1 MKLQSLY
8 FALLTP
14 ALCLGTAP
22 AAAQEWKPS
31 KNVEIIVSSGP
42 GGAADREARETQ
54 HFLQKLPGMPP
65 IAVINRQ
72 GGGGTIAW
80 TAVQQR
86 QGDAHTIS
94 TLNVA
99 LLTNQILGS
108 AKIGYRDLTPLAVL
122 MREYVAVWTR
132 SGGQIASGK
141 ELLARLKKDPGSV
154 SFGLSPGLGNQNHI
168 VLGMLAKAAGID
180 PKALKIVVYSSGGEG
195 MTAALGGHVEVWA
208 GTLGGALSRA
218 PGSIRVLGVSAPDRQ
233 PGPAAEMPTFREQ
246 GISAVYAAFRGF
258 VGPPGLTAPQRAY
271 WDNAFST
278 IVKSAEWK
286 EAELKHAWGSGY
298 LDSAATR
305 KFLDGEFDLLKTMLG
320 ELGVT
325 KPQAQ

>member
-1 MKLQSLY
+1 MHLKRY
-8 FALLTP
+8 FCLL
-14 ALCLGTAP
+14 ASSFCLAAATP

-31 KNVEIIVSSGP
+31 RNIDIIVSSGP

-54 HFLQKLPGMPP
+54 RFLQQLPGMPP

-72 GGGGTIAW
+72 GGSGTIAW
-80 TAVQQR
+80 TSVQQR

-99 LLTNQILGS
+99 LLTNQILGN
-108 AKIGYRDLTPLAVL
+108 AKVGYRDLTPLAIL
-122 MREYVAVWTR
+122 MREYIAVWTR
-132 SGGQIASGK
+132 SGSQITSGK
-141 ELLARLKKDPGSV
+141 DLLARLKKDPGSV

-208 GTLGGALSRA
+208 GTVGGAVSRSA
-218 PGSIRVLGVSAPDRQ
+218 SSIRVLGVSAPERQ
-233 PGPAAEMPTFREQ
+233 PGPPAEFPTFREQ
-246 GISAVYAAFRGF
+246 GINAVYAAFRGF
-258 VGPPGLTAPQRAY
+258 VGPPGLTAPQRAF

-278 IVKSAEWK
+278 IVKSEEWK
-286 EAELKHAWGSGY
+286 QAEIKHGWAGGH

-305 KFLDGEFDLLKTMLG
+305 KFLDGEFDLLKTMLA

-325 KPQAQ
+325 K